1 LTRTATG
8 FITFEGIEGSGK
20 TTQVRLLSEFLTS
33 KGVQHIVT
41 REPGGTVVGE
51 KIRSLLLDPQSRMV
65 PVSELLLYGAAR
77 AQHIEEIIE
86 PALGEGKVVLCD
98 RFTDATAAYQGAG
111 RGIPMNVIRVVNSL
125 ASADI
130 KPDMTLL
137 LDLDPEK
144 GLARARA
151 RNKTLGA
158 TSTTRFD
165 DEELA
170 FHARV
175 REGYLEIAREDTAR
189 VRVVTA
195 EAPEEKVAK
204 QIVAHVKRRLGLK

>member
-1 LTRTATG
+1 
-8 FITFEGIEGSGK
+8 
-20 TTQVRLLSEFLTS
+20 
-33 KGVQHIVT
+33 
-41 REPGGTVVGE
+41 
-51 KIRSLLLDPQSRMV
+51 
-65 PVSELLLYGAAR
+65 
-77 AQHIEEIIE
+77 
-86 PALGEGKVVLCD
+86 
-98 RFTDATAAYQGAG
+98 
-111 RGIPMNVIRVVNSL
+111 MNVIRVVNSL

-137 LDLDPEK
+137 LDLEPES

-175 REGYLEIAREDTAR
+175 REGYLEIAREDTGR
-189 VRVVTA
+189 VRVVAA

-204 QIVAHVKRRLGLK
+204 QIVSHVKRRLGLK